1 MKRLTMRERLL
12 AVLHGRELDEV
23 PFAAYD
29 GTEGTRQDV
38 WDLLGRDRVGLLG
51 WTSAHTAA
59 APHCRWETEDILV
72 DGRRGLRTVLH
83 TPAGSLVEEKIVQP
97 DLGVLAAYRH
107 FVRVPRDYE
116 VLLAY
121 LRDVIVS
128 PSPETCAATVASL
141 GDDGLPHLAVDR
153 TPFQQLWIQWVCLE
167 DLCLHLVDCPEIV
180 HDCMDT
186 MGVLLR
192 RQFEAACRA
201 GAPYVVIPDN
211 ITAPAIGPRL
221 FREYCIP
228 YYREL
233 AAMLNEHGMR
243 LFVHMDGDLRPLWAD
258 IAESGIGGI
267 DSLSPPPDND
277 TSVADA
283 LSQWPDM
290 RLFVNFPSSVH
301 LAPPEQVYAQTAQ
314 MLAEGKA
321 SGRLEI
327 QISENLPPGRWRVSY
342 PAIVAA
348 IRDLGQY

>member
-12 AVLHGRELDEV
+12 AVLRGHELDEV
-23 PFAAYD
+23 PFAVYD
-29 GTEGTRQDV
+29 GTEGTRQDI
-38 WDLLGRDRVGLLG
+38 WDSVGRDCVGLLG

-59 APHCRWETEDILV
+59 APHCHWETEDILV

-83 TPAGSLVEEKIVQP
+83 TPAGSLVEEKILQP

-180 HDCMDT
+180 RDCMDA
-186 MGVLLR
+186 MGALLR
-192 RQFEAACRA
+192 REFEAACRA
-201 GAPYVVIPDN
+201 SAPYVVIPDN

-233 AAMLNEHGMR
+233 AAMLGEHDMR

-258 IAESGIGGI
+258 IADSGVGGI

-277 TSVADA
+277 TSVAAA